1 MEEWGQ
7 GLFCNLLYEF
17 LKKCWCCCIY
27 YIYQY
32 FVCTTSHHFE
42 FWRVKKWSTNTTE
55 CKAFIS
61 SKSSTKCSYLGS
73 DRLVSHSIRSADS
86 PLYNTEGQGANGS
99 QNSEYQQLVVEQQ
112 SLTVVKGCGSCYR
125 LQEIQNNITGKSG
138 LKRYC
143 FIIGQFTDNLGINP
157 LLCKSN
163 THLIHA

>member
-7 GLFCNLLYEF
+7 GLFCNF
-17 LKKCWCCCIY
+17 LKMLMLLHLLHLSSH
-27 YIYQY
+27 

-157 LLCKSN
+157 LPCKSN

>member
-1 MEEWGQ
+1 M
-7 GLFCNLLYEF
+7 
-17 LKKCWCCCIY
+17 
-27 YIYQY
+27 
-32 FVCTTSHHFE
+32 H
-42 FWRVKKWSTNTTE
+42 
-55 CKAFIS
+55 IS
-61 SKSSTKCSYLGS
+61 SPHLSLVITHWGLTVIHSQANLFILLLLGS

-143 FIIGQFTDNLGINP
+143 SIIGQFTDNLGIIP
-157 LLCKSN
+157 LPCKSN
-163 THLIHA
+163 THLIHVSRYIHNLQGSTLQYLNLNMIR

>member
-42 FWRVKKWSTNTTE
+42 FWRMKKWSTNTTE

-99 QNSEYQQLVVEQQ
+99 QYSEYQQLETKQQ

-157 LLCKSN
+157 LPCKSN